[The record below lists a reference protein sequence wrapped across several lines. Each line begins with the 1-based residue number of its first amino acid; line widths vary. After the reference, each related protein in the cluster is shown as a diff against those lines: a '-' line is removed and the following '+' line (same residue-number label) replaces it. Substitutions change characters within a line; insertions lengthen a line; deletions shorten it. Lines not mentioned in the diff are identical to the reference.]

1 MFLADRPAAG
11 STTASGGV
19 SCFRNCLMI
28 CWRPN
33 QLWKTRPKVTREVP
47 RQVKDLA
54 VTYGPLPHRAAY
66 AAVFVPPAVA
76 VAAAVVSGVYLVGRR
91 R

>member
-1 MFLADRPAAG
+1 
-11 STTASGGV
+11 
-19 SCFRNCLMI
+19 
-28 CWRPN
+28 
-33 QLWKTRPKVTREVP
+33 
-47 RQVKDLA
+47 VKDLPVA
-54 VTYGPLPHRAAY
+54 YGPLPHRAAY